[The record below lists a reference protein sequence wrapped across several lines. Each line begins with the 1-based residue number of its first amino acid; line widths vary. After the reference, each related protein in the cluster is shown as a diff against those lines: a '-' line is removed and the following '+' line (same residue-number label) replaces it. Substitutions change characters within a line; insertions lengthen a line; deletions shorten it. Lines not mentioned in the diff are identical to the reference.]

1 MMAADRE
8 DARPSR
14 RDPGSQHTEDAI
26 TQTAPD
32 PIVEAILKDDLEG
45 TGALEHHGEAA
56 GQ

>member
-1 MMAADRE
+1 VKT
-8 DARPSR
+8 PGR
-14 RDPGSQHTEDAI
+14 RDATLGASNTEDAM